1 MKKKVLSMV
10 MGIVL
15 AVSVLA
21 GCGNSASPDNAAGG
35 SDSTTESAAVAGASV
50 EDAGTIT
57 IYYPGDET
65 ERFSEFLQNEFAEKL
80 YNDIGLKV
88 DMVFTPWDQ
97 YWTKKEIMLAA
108 NENIDLYW
116 DGLANLSLI
125 VNKKQAQPLDELI
138 QEYGQDMLKVLPMS
152 HIEGGLVD
160 GQIYGIPSAYGPSSG
175 IYQLVCVRE
184 DILKAV
190 GMSDLQTPDDLM
202 EFAQKAKEQFPEMKG
217 PADIIFKPLTRYF
230 QDNQLTWVG
239 TDVFT
244 VLDESTGKISS
255 YYESEAFRK
264 VAKFNEEMYQKGLYA
279 DELTTQYNE
288 KDARM
293 QTGLYLWVE
302 ASIGKDREII
312 NAVQQ
317 NAPNA
322 ELKTYILAPEKDK
335 YISTSGGE
343 VLCIPYSAQN
353 KEGAMKFIN
362 WIYSSP
368 ENYRFAIYG
377 VEGKDYQMVDGR
389 VEKLTQEDFF
399 YEWMFRNKNYQL
411 FDKSVSDEY
420 IDMYE
425 HWDDNA
431 KVSSAQGFIFNNENV
446 VEIET
451 AITEVTASDFAPI
464 RSGFVSFDDHYEDA
478 VAKLKAAGIDEYVAE
493 VQRQYDEFI
502 ASKKG
507 N

>member
-1 MKKKVLSMV
+1 MKKRLLSIVMGVVLS
-10 MGIVL
+10 L
-15 AVSVLA
+15 TALT
-21 GCGNSASPDNAAGG
+21 GCGNTSN
-35 SDSTTESAAVAGASV
+35 STVKETANASV
-50 EDAGTIT
+50 ESEAKTEDAGTIT

-65 ERFSEFLQNEFAEKL
+65 ARFSEFLKNEFAKKL
-80 YNDIGLKV
+80 YDDIGLKV
-88 DMVFTPWDQ
+88 EMVFVPWDQ

-138 QEYGQDMLKVLPMS
+138 NEYGKDMLNVLPMS
-152 HIEGGLVD
+152 QIEGGTVD

-190 GMSDLQTPDDLM
+190 GMDKIETPDDLM
-202 EFAQKAKEQFPEMKG
+202 EFAEKAEEKFPEMKG

-230 QDNQLTWVG
+230 QDTQLTWVG

-255 YYESEAFRK
+255 YYESEAFKK
-264 VAKFNEEMYQKGLYA
+264 VAKFNEEMYKKGLYA

-317 NAPNA
+317 NAPEA

-343 VLCIPYSAQN
+343 VLCIPYSAKN

-377 VEGKDYQMVDGR
+377 VEGVDYQMVDGR

-411 FDKSVSDEY
+411 FDKSVTDEY
-420 IDMYE
+420 IETYE

-446 VEIET
+446 MEIET
-451 AITEVTASDFAPI
+451 AITEVTASDFAPL
-464 RSGFVSFDDHYEDA
+464 RSGFVSFDDNYQAA
-478 VAKLKAAGIDEYVAE
+478 VDKLKAAGIDKYVEE

-502 ASKKG
+502 AAKKG

>member
-1 MKKKVLSMV
+1 MKKRLLSIFMGAVLT
-10 MGIVL
+10 
-15 AVSVLA
+15 VSALV
-21 GCGNSASPDNAAGG
+21 GCGSAADTNSASGATDA
-35 SDSTTESAAVAGASV
+35 TVAGASKT
-50 EDAGTIT
+50 EDAGSIT

-65 ERFSEFLQNEFAEKL
+65 ERFSEFLKTEFAEKV

-88 DMVFTPWDQ
+88 DMVFVPWDQ

-152 HIEGGLVD
+152 QIQGGTVD

-175 IYQLVCVRE
+175 IYQLVCVRQ
-184 DILKAV
+184 DILEAV
-190 GMSDLQTPDDLM
+190 GMNDLKTPDDLM
-202 EFAQKAKEQFPEMKG
+202 EFASRAKEQFPEMKG
-217 PADIIFKPLTRYF
+217 PADIIFKPLTRYY

-255 YYESEAFRK
+255 YYESEAFKK
-264 VAKFNEEMYQKGLYA
+264 VAKFNEEMYKKGLYA

-302 ASIGKDREII
+302 ASIGKDQEII

-317 NAPNA
+317 NAPDA
-322 ELKTYILAPEKDK
+322 KLKTYILAPEKDK

-343 VLCIPYSAQN
+343 VLCIPYSAKN

-411 FDKSVSDEY
+411 FDKTVSDEY
-420 IDMYE
+420 IDTYE
-425 HWDDNA
+425 HWDDGA

-451 AITEVTASDFAPI
+451 AITEVTASDFAPL
-464 RSGFVSFDDHYEDA
+464 RSGFVSFDDNYEAA

-502 ASKKG
+502 AAKKG

>member
-1 MKKKVLSMV
+1 MKKKLLCMVLGLTLIISCF
-10 MGIVL
+10 
-15 AVSVLA
+15 A
-21 GCGNSASPDNAAGG
+21 GCGKGEQNVGEDKTPASTAEG
-35 SDSTTESAAVAGASV
+35 SK
-50 EDAGTIT
+50 DAGEIT

-65 ERFSEFLQNEFAEKL
+65 ERFSEFLGNEFAEKVYKDL
-80 YNDIGLKV
+80 GLKINMIFV
-88 DMVFTPWDQ
+88 PWDQ

-108 NENIDLYW
+108 NETIDLYW

-125 VNKKQAQPLDELI
+125 VNKKEAQPLDDLI
-138 QEYGQDMLKVLPMS
+138 NEYGQDMLKVLPMS
-152 HIEGGLVD
+152 QIEGGLVNGD
-160 GQIYGIPSAYGPSSG
+160 IYGIPSAYGPTSG

-190 GMSDLQTPDDLM
+190 GMDNITTAEDLM
-202 EFAQKAKEQFPEMKG
+202 EFASRAKDQFPELKG

-230 QDNQLTWVG
+230 QDTQLTWIG

-244 VLDESTGKISS
+244 VLDEATGKVSS
-255 YYESEAFRK
+255 YYESDAFKK
-264 VAKFNEEMYQKGLYA
+264 VAKFNEEMYKKGLYV

-288 KDARM
+288 KDSRM

-302 ASIGKDREII
+302 ASIGKDQEII
-312 NAVQQ
+312 SAVKQ
-317 NAPNA
+317 NAPDA
-322 ELKTYILAPEKDK
+322 ELKTYILSPEKDK

-343 VLCIPYSAQN
+343 VLCIPYSAAN

-377 VEGKDYQMVDGR
+377 VEGKDYELVDGR
-389 VEKLTQEDFF
+389 VKKLTQEDFF

-411 FDKSVSDEY
+411 FDQSVSDEY
-420 IDMYE
+420 IETYQ

-446 VEIET
+446 AEIET

-464 RSGFVSFDDHYEDA
+464 RSGFVSFDDNYDAA

-493 VQRQYDEFI
+493 VQRQYDEFL

>member
-1 MKKKVLSMV
+1 MMKKRFLSIFMGAVLTLSALV
-10 MGIVL
+10 
-15 AVSVLA
+15 
-21 GCGNSASPDNAAGG
+21 GCGSSAATESTSASGATDA
-35 SDSTTESAAVAGASV
+35 TVAGATKT
-50 EDAGTIT
+50 EDAGSIT

-65 ERFSEFLQNEFAEKL
+65 ERFSEFLKNEFAEKI

-88 DMVFTPWDQ
+88 DMVFVPWDQ

-152 HIEGGLVD
+152 QIQGGTVD

-190 GMSDLQTPDDLM
+190 GMDNIETPDDLM
-202 EFAQKAKEQFPEMKG
+202 EFAQKAKDQFPEMKG

-255 YYESEAFRK
+255 YYESEAFKK
-264 VAKFNEEMYQKGLYA
+264 VAKFNEEMYKKGLYA

-317 NAPNA
+317 NAPDA
-322 ELKTYILAPEKDK
+322 DLKTYILAPEKDK

-343 VLCIPYSAQN
+343 VLCIPYSAKN

-420 IDMYE
+420 IDTYN

-431 KVSSAQGFIFNNENV
+431 KISSAQGFIFNNENV

-451 AITEVTASDFAPI
+451 AITEVTASDFAPL
-464 RSGFVSFDDHYEDA
+464 RSGFVSFDDNYDAA

-502 ASKKG
+502 AAKKG

>member
-1 MKKKVLSMV
+1 MKKKICSMLLT
-10 MGIVL
+10 MSIL
-15 AVSVLA
+15 ASTIA
-21 GCGNSASPDNAAGG
+21 GCGSAAGSGSAADSIDNEAVPASDNAA
-35 SDSTTESAAVAGASV
+35 V
-50 EDAGTIT
+50 EDAGEIT

-65 ERFSEFLQNEFAEKL
+65 ERFSEFLQNEFAEKI

-88 DMVFTPWDQ
+88 NMIFVPWDQ

-108 NENIDLYW
+108 NETVDLYW

-138 QEYGQDMLKVLPMS
+138 EEYGQDMLKVLPMS
-152 HIEGGLVD
+152 QVEGGLVD

-184 DILKAV
+184 DILEAV
-190 GMSDLQTPDDLM
+190 GMDKIETPDDLM
-202 EFAQKAKEQFPEMKG
+202 TFAEKAKEQFPEMNG

-230 QDNQLTWVG
+230 QDHQLTWIG

-244 VLDESTGKISS
+244 VLDEETGKVSS
-255 YYESEAFRK
+255 YYESDAFKK
-264 VAKFNEEMYQKGLYA
+264 VAKFNEEMYRKGLYA
-279 DELTTQYNE
+279 DELTTNYNE
-288 KDARM
+288 KDSRM

-317 NAPNA
+317 NAPEA

-343 VLCIPYSAQN
+343 VLCIPYSAAN

-411 FDKSVSDEY
+411 FDQTVSDEY
-420 IDMYE
+420 IETYE
-425 HWDDNA
+425 HWDDDA
-431 KVSSAQGFIFNNENV
+431 KISSAQGFIFNNENV

-451 AITEVTASDFAPI
+451 AITEVTASDFAPL
-464 RSGFVSFDDHYEDA
+464 RSGFVSFDDHYDEA

-493 VQRQYDEFI
+493 VQRQYDEFR
-502 ASKKG
+502 ASKEGK
-507 N
+507 

>member
-1 MKKKVLSMV
+1 
-10 MGIVL
+10 
-15 AVSVLA
+15 
-21 GCGNSASPDNAAGG
+21 
-35 SDSTTESAAVAGASV
+35 
-50 EDAGTIT
+50 
-57 IYYPGDET
+57 
-65 ERFSEFLQNEFAEKL
+65 
-80 YNDIGLKV
+80 
-88 DMVFTPWDQ
+88 MVFVPWDQ

-138 QEYGQDMLKVLPMS
+138 SEYGQDMLKVLPMS
-152 HIEGGLVD
+152 QIQGGTVD
-160 GQIYGIPSAYGPSSG
+160 GQIFGIPSAYGPSSG

-184 DILKAV
+184 DILEAV
-190 GMSDLQTPDDLM
+190 GMNDLKTPDDLM
-202 EFAQKAKEQFPEMKG
+202 EFASRAKEKFPEIKG

-255 YYESEAFRK
+255 YYESEAFKK
-264 VAKFNEEMYQKGLYA
+264 VAKFNEEMYKKGLYA

-317 NAPNA
+317 NAPEA
-322 ELKTYILAPEKDK
+322 ELKTYILSPEKDK

-343 VLCIPYSAQN
+343 VLCIPYSAKN

-377 VEGKDYQMVDGR
+377 VEGVDYQMVDGR

-399 YEWMFRNKNYQL
+399 YEWMFRNQNYQL

-420 IDMYE
+420 IETYE
-425 HWDDNA
+425 HWDDDA
-431 KVSSAQGFIFNNENV
+431 KVSAAQGFIFNNENV

-451 AITEVTASDFAPI
+451 AITEVTASDFAPL
-464 RSGFVSFDDHYEDA
+464 RSGFVSFEDNYDAA

>member
-1 MKKKVLSMV
+1 
-10 MGIVL
+10 MGAVL
-15 AVSVLA
+15 ALSSLV
-21 GCGNSASPDNAAGG
+21 GCGSGDASATASSSENA
-35 SDSTTESAAVAGASV
+35 TVAGATK
-50 EDAGTIT
+50 EKEAGSIT

-65 ERFSEFLQNEFAEKL
+65 ERFSEFLSNEFAEKI
-80 YNDIGLKV
+80 YNDLGLKV
-88 DMVFTPWDQ
+88 EMVFVPWDQ

-138 QEYGQDMLKVLPMS
+138 SEYGQDMLKVLPMS
-152 HIEGGLVD
+152 QIQGGTVD
-160 GQIYGIPSAYGPSSG
+160 GQIFGIPSAYGPSSG

-184 DILKAV
+184 DILEAV
-190 GMSDLQTPDDLM
+190 GMNDLKTPDDLM
-202 EFAQKAKEQFPEMKG
+202 EFASRAKEKFPEIKG

-255 YYESEAFRK
+255 YYESEAFKK
-264 VAKFNEEMYQKGLYA
+264 VAKFNEEMYKKGLYA

-317 NAPNA
+317 NAPDA

-343 VLCIPYSAQN
+343 VLCIPYSAKN

-420 IDMYE
+420 IDTYE

-431 KVSSAQGFIFNNENV
+431 KISSAQGFIFNNENV

-451 AITEVTASDFAPI
+451 AITEVTASDFAPL
-464 RSGFVSFDDHYEDA
+464 RSGFVSFDDNYDAA

-493 VQRQYDEFI
+493 VQRQYDEFV
-502 ASKKG
+502 AAREG

>member
-1 MKKKVLSMV
+1 MKKRLLSIFLGAVLTL
-10 MGIVL
+10 GT
-15 AVSVLA
+15 LA
-21 GCGNSASPDNAAGG
+21 GCGSAA
-35 SDSTTESAAVAGASV
+35 DSTSTSGATDATVAGATKT
-50 EDAGTIT
+50 EDAGSIT

-65 ERFSEFLQNEFAEKL
+65 ERFSEFLQNEFAEKV

-88 DMVFTPWDQ
+88 DMVFVPWDQ

-152 HIEGGLVD
+152 QIEGGTVD
-160 GQIYGIPSAYGPSSG
+160 GQIFGIPSAYGPSSG
-175 IYQLVCVRE
+175 ICQLVCVRE
-184 DILKAV
+184 DILEAV
-190 GMSDLQTPDDLM
+190 GMNDLKTPDDLM
-202 EFAQKAKEQFPEMKG
+202 EFATKAKEQFPEMKG

-255 YYESEAFRK
+255 YYESEAFKK
-264 VAKFNEEMYQKGLYA
+264 VAKFNEEMYKKGLYA

-302 ASIGKDREII
+302 ASIGKDQEII

-317 NAPNA
+317 NAPDA
-322 ELKTYILAPEKDK
+322 KLKTYILAPEKDK

-343 VLCIPYSAQN
+343 VLCIPYSAKN

-368 ENYRFAIYG
+368 ENYKFAIYG

-411 FDKSVSDEY
+411 FDKTVSDEY
-420 IDMYE
+420 IDTYE

-431 KVSSAQGFIFNNENV
+431 KISSAQGFIFNNENV

-451 AITEVTASDFAPI
+451 AITEVTASDFAPL
-464 RSGFVSFDDHYEDA
+464 RSGFVSFDDNYEAA

-502 ASKKG
+502 AAKKG